1 MGSGR
6 HREERGGPA
15 LQMVY
20 GQTDP
25 FMCRPVQHRARDTEN
40 DGGGIKMFPPADC
53 RLPSVKAVRSL
64 PAPFKPPAAVP
75 GSGTIIGY
83 LMGVDT
89 VLLDHPQ
96 FSRPVC

>member
-40 DGGGIKMFPPADC
+40 DGGRK
-53 RLPSVKAVRSL
+53 
-64 PAPFKPPAAVP
+64 
-75 GSGTIIGY
+75 T
-83 LMGVDT
+83 
-89 VLLDHPQ
+89 LLQ
-96 FSRPVC
+96 IVGCQA